1 MYDFFDFDYN
11 NAVFE
16 WDDNKAD
23 INFKKH
29 GIRFETAVKIFTD
42 NNKLI
47 WYDEDCPKMT
57 EKMLQQFHRMNS
69 VIVKISLENIEKV
82 KSLKPDYPSILSHLL
97 NLALNDSDLLKK
109 CI

>member
-1 MYDFFDFDYN
+1 
-11 NAVFE
+11 
-16 WDDNKAD
+16 
-23 INFKKH
+23 
-29 GIRFETAVKIFTD
+29 
-42 NNKLI
+42 
-47 WYDEDCPKMT
+47 
-57 EKMLQQFHRMNS
+57 MLQQFHRMNS